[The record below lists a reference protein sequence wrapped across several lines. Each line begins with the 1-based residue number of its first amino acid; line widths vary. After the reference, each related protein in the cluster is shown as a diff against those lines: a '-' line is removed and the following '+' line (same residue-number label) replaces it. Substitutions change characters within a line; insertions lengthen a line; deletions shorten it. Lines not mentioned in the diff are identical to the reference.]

1 MLYKQD
7 MVAGVL
13 ALRGPIGPPMA
24 LTERAVVATMIVRPE
39 PQRREAPPNRPDPRP
54 AQAQAKQQSSTR
66 FRFQAR
72 PPRPPIEPLLVGR
85 GPAAY
90 NRFAEPTAPD
100 LPPALLDVYA

>member
-1 MLYKQD
+1 

-24 LTERAVVATMIVRPE
+24 LIERAMVTTTVVRPE

-66 FRFQAR
+66 FKFQA
-72 PPRPPIEPLLVGR
+72 RPPIEPLLVGR
-85 GPAAY
+85 GPVAY